1 MNKKLIFILLLLA
14 VVQTMFSQKIIL
26 SVLAPAGDYKSL
38 SGYSL
43 SWTMGEV
50 MTETFA
56 SGDLKL
62 TQGFQQP
69 GLFVSSGLPDEHL
82 NWTINAYPNPVS
94 HKLIISFQGLQGN
107 PFIHIAL
114 MDIMGRIVI
123 MNELKNLP
131 ESYHYS
137 LDLENL
143 ERGIYILRVY
153 TPDYQM
159 QRLFK
164 IEKQ

>member
-1 MNKKLIFILLLLA
+1 MHKKLVFILILCAA
-14 VVQTMFSQKIIL
+14 VQAVFSQKIIL

-69 GLFVSSGLPDEHL
+69 RLSVSSGLQDEHL

-94 HKLIISFQGLQGN
+94 HKLSISFQGLQGN
-107 PFIHIAL
+107 PVVHIAL
-114 MDIMGRIVI
+114 LDIMGRMVI

-131 ESYHYS
+131 EFYHYS

-143 ERGIYILRVY
+143 DRGIYILRVY
-153 TPDYQM
+153 TLDYQM
-159 QRLFK
+159 QKLFK